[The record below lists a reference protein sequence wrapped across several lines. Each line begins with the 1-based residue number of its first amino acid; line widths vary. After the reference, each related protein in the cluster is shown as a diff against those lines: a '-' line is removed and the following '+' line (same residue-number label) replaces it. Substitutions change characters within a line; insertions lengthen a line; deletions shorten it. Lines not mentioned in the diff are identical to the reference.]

1 MRERAIRTITK
12 INDLN
17 MNMLVLS
24 RLLMQSAWVLQEQV
38 HWNLFSSQTIESLW
52 SFWNLFPPL
61 KLAYYIY
68 RY

>member
-1 MRERAIRTITK
+1 
-12 INDLN
+12 

-38 HWNLFSSQTIESLW
+38 QWNIFSSQTIESLW